1 MPPLVPTA
9 GRYAKDRSRN
19 PPIKATVEASKIYNL
34 DSWRQVIAQDEE
46 SMVLLI
52 VVQRSG
58 SLSPRTFQLKNDSSS
73 RRVSLIGETIA
84 AH

>member
-1 MPPLVPTA
+1 LVPTA

-19 PPIKATVEASKIYNL
+19 PPIKAAVEASKFCNL
-34 DSWRQVIAQDEE
+34 DSWRQAIAQDEE
-46 SMVLLI
+46 AMVSLT

-73 RRVSLIGETIA
+73 RRVSLIGEKVA